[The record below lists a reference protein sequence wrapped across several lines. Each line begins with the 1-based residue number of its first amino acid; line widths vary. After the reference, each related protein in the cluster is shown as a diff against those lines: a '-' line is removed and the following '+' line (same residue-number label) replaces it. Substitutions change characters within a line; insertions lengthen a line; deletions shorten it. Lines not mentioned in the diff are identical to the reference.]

1 MSAHLEQEK
10 IMCILKTLSLSTA
23 LALFFVQGA
32 FAETMRTITVTGEG
46 IVETNPDQATISL
59 GVTTNAET
67 AVAALAANSEA
78 MAKMMEQLKAAGV
91 AQADLQT
98 SNLSLNPNWS
108 GYDSSSPTIAGYVA
122 SNMLNVRVR
131 DLTALGTILD
141 AAVSDGA
148 NTMNG
153 ITFGLSEPNPVMN
166 EARTRAVAD
175 ATSRATVLAMAAG
188 AELGPIVSITEGGTF
203 PGPAPMFR
211 AQDSSVPIA
220 TGDLAMTASVT
231 VTFEIAE

>member
-1 MSAHLEQEK
+1 MQ
-10 IMCILKTLSLSTA
+10 ILKSLSLSTA
-23 LALFFVQGA
+23 LALFLVHGVA
-32 FAETMRTITVTGEG
+32 AETYATITVTGEG

-59 GVTTNAET
+59 GVTTNADT
-67 AVAALAANSEA
+67 AVAALAANSDA
-78 MAKMMEQLKAAGV
+78 MTKMMEQLKAAGI
-91 AQADLQT
+91 ATTDLQT

-108 GYDSSSPTIAGYVA
+108 GYDSTSTPAIAGYIA

-131 DLTALGTILD
+131 DLDALGTILD

-153 ITFGLSEPNPVMN
+153 ITFGLAAPNPVMD

-188 AELGPIVSITEGGTF
+188 VKLGPIVNITEGGTF

-211 AQDSSVPIA
+211 ADSAAVPIA
-220 TGDLAMTASVT
+220 TGDLAMTSTVT
-231 VTFEIAE
+231 VTFEITE

>member
-1 MSAHLEQEK
+1 MH
-10 IMCILKTLSLSTA
+10 ILKSLSLSTA
-23 LALFFVQGA
+23 LALFLVQGA
-32 FAETMRTITVTGEG
+32 AADAARTITVTGEG

-59 GVTTNAET
+59 GVTTNADT
-67 AVAALAANSEA
+67 AVAALAANSDA
-78 MAKMMEQLKAAGV
+78 MTAMMAQLKAAGV
-91 AQADLQT
+91 APADLQT
-98 SNLSLNPNWS
+98 SNLSLSPNWS
-108 GYDSSSPTIAGYVA
+108 GYDSASTPTIAGYIA

-131 DLTALGTILD
+131 DLEALGTILD

-188 AELGPIVSITEGGTF
+188 ASLGPIVTITEGGTF

-211 AQDSSVPIA
+211 AEASSVPIA
-220 TGDLAMTASVT
+220 TGDLAMTASVA
-231 VTFEIAE
+231 VTFEIVE

>member
-1 MSAHLEQEK
+1 MQT
-10 IMCILKTLSLSTA
+10 LKTLSLSTA
-23 LALFFVQGA
+23 LALL
-32 FAETMRTITVTGEG
+32 FAQSAYAQAQRTITVTGEG

-59 GVTTNAET
+59 GVTTNADT
-67 AVAALAANSEA
+67 AVAALAANSDA
-78 MAKMMEQLKAAGV
+78 MEKMMTQLAAAGV
-91 AQADLQT
+91 AAADLQT

-108 GYDSSSPTIAGYVA
+108 GYDSSSVQTIAGYVA

-131 DLTALGTILD
+131 DLDALGAILD

-153 ITFGLSEPNPVMN
+153 ITFGLAEPNPVMN
-166 EARTRAVAD
+166 EARSRAVAD

-188 AELGPIVSITEGGTF
+188 ASLGPIVSITEGGTY

-220 TGDLAMTASVT
+220 TGELAMTASVT
-231 VTFEIAE
+231 VTFGIVD

>member
-1 MSAHLEQEK
+1 MH
-10 IMCILKTLSLSTA
+10 ILKSLSLSTA
-23 LALFFVQGA
+23 LALLLAQGA
-32 FAETMRTITVTGEG
+32 SAQAQRTITVTGEG
-46 IVETNPDQATISL
+46 IVETAPDQATVAL

-78 MAKMMEQLKAAGV
+78 MTKMMEQLRAAGV
-91 AQADLQT
+91 AAADLQT
-98 SNLSLNPNWS
+98 SNLSLNPNWTS
-108 GYDSSSPTIAGYVA
+108 YGSSSSSEISGYVA

-131 DLTALGTILD
+131 DLAELGAILD
-141 AAVSDGA
+141 AAVTDGA

-175 ATSRATVLAMAAG
+175 ATSRATVLATAAG
-188 AELGPIVSITEGGTF
+188 ASLGPIVSITEGGTF

-211 AQDSSVPIA
+211 AESTAVPVA
-220 TGDLAMTASVT
+220 TGELAMTASVT

>member
-1 MSAHLEQEK
+1 MH
-10 IMCILKTLSLSTA
+10 ILKSLSLSTA
-23 LALFFVQGA
+23 LALLLVQGA
-32 FAETMRTITVTGEG
+32 SAQAQRTITVTGEG
-46 IVETNPDQATISL
+46 IVETAPDQATIAL

-78 MAKMMEQLKAAGV
+78 MTKMMEQLRAAGV
-91 AQADLQT
+91 AAADLQT
-98 SNLSLNPNWS
+98 SNLSLNPNWTS
-108 GYDSSSPTIAGYVA
+108 YGSSSSSEISGYVA

-131 DLTALGTILD
+131 DLAELGAILD
-141 AAVSDGA
+141 AAVTDGA

-175 ATSRATVLAMAAG
+175 ATSRATVLATAAG
-188 AELGPIVSITEGGTF
+188 ASLGPIVSITEGGTF

-211 AQDSSVPIA
+211 AESTAVPVA
-220 TGDLAMTASVT
+220 TGELAMTASVT

>member
-1 MSAHLEQEK
+1 MQ
-10 IMCILKTLSLSTA
+10 MLKSLSLSTA
-23 LALFFVQGA
+23 LALFFVQVA
-32 FAETMRTITVTGEG
+32 HAETRATITVTGEG
-46 IVETNPDQATISL
+46 IVETTPDQATISL

-108 GYDSSSPTIAGYVA
+108 NYSSSSSAEIDGYVA
-122 SNMLNVRVR
+122 TNMLNVRVR
-131 DLTALGTILD
+131 DLEALGTILD

-188 AELGPIVSITEGGTF
+188 ATLGPIVSITEGGTF

-211 AQDSSVPIA
+211 AESTAVPIA
-220 TGDLAMTASVT
+220 TGELAMTASVT

>member
-1 MSAHLEQEK
+1 M
-10 IMCILKTLSLSTA
+10 MRILKTLSLSTA

-32 FAETMRTITVTGEG
+32 FADTTRTITVTGEG
-46 IVETNPDQATISL
+46 IVETSPDQATISL
-59 GVTTNAET
+59 GVTTNADT
-67 AVAALAANSEA
+67 AVAALAANSDA

-91 AQADLQT
+91 AQSDLQT

-108 GYDSSSPTIAGYVA
+108 GYGSSSSQTIDGYVA

-131 DLTALGTILD
+131 DLDALGSILD

-175 ATSRATVLAMAAG
+175 ATSRATVLATAAG
-188 AELGPIVSITEGGTF
+188 AVLGPIVSITEGGTF

-211 AQDSSVPIA
+211 AETSGVPIA
-220 TGDLAMTASVT
+220 TGELAMTASVT

>member
-1 MSAHLEQEK
+1 MRV
-10 IMCILKTLSLSTA
+10 LKTLSLSTA

-32 FAETMRTITVTGEG
+32 LAQGLRTITVTGEG

-59 GVTTNAET
+59 GVTSVADT

-78 MAKMMEQLKAAGV
+78 MTKMMAQLSAAGV
-91 AQADLQT
+91 AAADLQT
-98 SNLSLNPNWS
+98 SNLSLNPNWGS
-108 GYDSSSPTIAGYVA
+108 YSSSSSSEIDGYTA
-122 SNMLNVRVR
+122 SNLLNVRVR
-131 DLTALGTILD
+131 DLDALGEILD
-141 AAVSDGA
+141 AAVTDGA

-175 ATSRATVLAMAAG
+175 ATSRAGVLAMAAG
-188 AELGPIVSITEGGTF
+188 ANLGPIVSITEGGTF

-211 AQDSSVPIA
+211 ADASSVPIA
-220 TGDLAMTASVT
+220 TGELAMTASVT

>member
-1 MSAHLEQEK
+1 MH
-10 IMCILKTLSLSTA
+10 ILKSLSLSTA
-23 LALFFVQGA
+23 LALLLVQGA
-32 FAETMRTITVTGEG
+32 SAQAQRTITVTGEG
-46 IVETNPDQATISL
+46 IVETAPDQATIAL

-78 MAKMMEQLKAAGV
+78 MTKMMEQLRAAGV
-91 AQADLQT
+91 AAADLQT
-98 SNLSLNPNWS
+98 SNLSLNPNWTSYGSSSSSEIS
-108 GYDSSSPTIAGYVA
+108 GYIA

-131 DLTALGTILD
+131 DLAELGAILD
-141 AAVSDGA
+141 AAVTDGA

-175 ATSRATVLAMAAG
+175 ATSRATVLATAAG
-188 AELGPIVSITEGGTF
+188 ASLGPIVSITEGGTF

-211 AQDSSVPIA
+211 AESTAVPVA
-220 TGDLAMTASVT
+220 TGELAMTASVT

>member
-1 MSAHLEQEK
+1 MQT
-10 IMCILKTLSLSTA
+10 LKTLSLSTA
-23 LALFFVQGA
+23 LAMLFVHGA
-32 FAETMRTITVTGEG
+32 LAETQRTITVTGEG
-46 IVETNPDQATISL
+46 IVETTPDQATISL
-59 GVTTNAET
+59 GVTTNADT

-78 MAKMMEQLKAAGV
+78 MAKMLEQLKAAGV
-91 AQADLQT
+91 APADLQT
-98 SNLSLNPNWS
+98 SNLSLNPSWS
-108 GYDSSSPTIAGYVA
+108 GYDSSSSPSISGYVA

-131 DLTALGTILD
+131 DLDALGTILD

-175 ATSRATVLAMAAG
+175 ATSRATVLATAAG
-188 AELGPIVSITEGGTF
+188 ASLGPIVSMTEGGTF

-211 AQDSSVPIA
+211 AEGASVPIE
-220 TGDLAMTASVT
+220 TGELAMTASVT
-231 VTFEIAE
+231 VTFEIAD

>member
-1 MSAHLEQEK
+1 MQ
-10 IMCILKTLSLSTA
+10 MLKTLTLSTA
-23 LALFFVQGA
+23 LTLM
-32 FAETMRTITVTGEG
+32 FAHIAAAEAMRTVTVVGEG
-46 IVETNPDQATISL
+46 IVETAPDQAIISL
-59 GVTTNAET
+59 GVTTTADT
-67 AVAALAANSEA
+67 AVAALAANSDA
-78 MAKMMEQLKAAGV
+78 MDSMMNQLRTAGV
-91 AQADLQT
+91 APADLQT
-98 SNLSLNPNWS
+98 ANLSLNPNSS
-108 GYDSSSPTIAGYVA
+108 GYSSSSSETISGYTA

-131 DLTALGTILD
+131 DLDALGALLD

-153 ITFGLSEPNPVMN
+153 ITFGLAEPNPVMH

-188 AELGPIVSITEGGTF
+188 VTLGPIVSITEGGTY

-211 AQDSSVPIA
+211 VESTGVPIA
-220 TGDLAMTASVT
+220 QGELAMTASVT

>member
-1 MSAHLEQEK
+1 MR
-10 IMCILKTLSLSTA
+10 ILKSLSLSTA

-32 FAETMRTITVTGEG
+32 FAETQRTITVTGEG
-46 IVETNPDQATISL
+46 VVETTPDQATISL
-59 GVTTNAET
+59 GVTTNADT

-78 MAKMMEQLKAAGV
+78 VAKMMDQLKAAGV
-91 AQADLQT
+91 APADLQT

-108 GYDSSSPTIAGYVA
+108 GYDSSSSPTISGYVA
-122 SNMLNVRVR
+122 SNMLSVRVR
-131 DLTALGTILD
+131 DLEALGAILD

-175 ATSRATVLAMAAG
+175 ATSRATVLATAAG
-188 AELGPIVSITEGGTF
+188 ASLGPIVSITEGGTF

-211 AQDSSVPIA
+211 AESSPVPIA
-220 TGDLAMTASVT
+220 TGELAMTASVT

>member
-1 MSAHLEQEK
+1 MYF
-10 IMCILKTLSLSTA
+10 LKSLSLSTA
-23 LALFFVQGA
+23 LAMFFVQA
-32 FAETMRTITVTGEG
+32 ATAETQRTITVTGEG
-46 IVETNPDQATISL
+46 IVETSPDQATISL
-59 GVTTNAET
+59 GVTTNADT

-78 MAKMMEQLKAAGV
+78 MTKMMAQLKAAGV
-91 AQADLQT
+91 APADLQT

-108 GYDSSSPTIAGYVA
+108 GYDSSSTPEIAGYIA

-131 DLTALGTILD
+131 DLDALGTILD

-153 ITFGLSEPNPVMN
+153 ITFGLAEPNPVMN
-166 EARTRAVAD
+166 EARMRAVAD
-175 ATSRATVLAMAAG
+175 ATSRATVLATAAG
-188 AELGPIVSITEGGTF
+188 ANLGAIVSITEGGTY
-203 PGPAPMFR
+203 PGPAPLFR
-211 AQDSSVPIA
+211 AESAAVPIA

>member
-1 MSAHLEQEK
+1 MQF
-10 IMCILKTLSLSTA
+10 LKTLSLSTA
-23 LALFFVQGA
+23 LGLFFVHAAGA
-32 FAETMRTITVTGEG
+32 EAMRTITVTGEG
-46 IVETNPDQATISL
+46 IVETAPDQATISL
-59 GVTTNAET
+59 GVTTTADT

-78 MAKMMEQLKAAGV
+78 MAGMTEQLKAAGV
-91 AQADLQT
+91 AAADLQT

-108 GYDSSSPTIAGYVA
+108 SYGSSSATEIDGYSA
-122 SNMLNVRVR
+122 TNMLSVRVR
-131 DLTALGTILD
+131 DLAALGSILD

-175 ATSRATVLAMAAG
+175 ATSRATVLATAAG
-188 AELGPIVSITEGGTF
+188 ASLGQILTITEGGTY

-211 AQDSSVPIA
+211 AQDSSVPVE
-220 TGDLAMTASVT
+220 TGELAMTASVT
-231 VTFEIAE
+231 VTFAIAE

>member
-1 MSAHLEQEK
+1 MQF
-10 IMCILKTLSLSTA
+10 LKSLSLSTA
-23 LALFFVQGA
+23 LGLFFAHAVGA
-32 FAETMRTITVTGEG
+32 EAMRTITVTGEG
-46 IVETNPDQATISL
+46 VVETAPDQATISL
-59 GVTTNAET
+59 GVTTNADT

-78 MAKMMEQLKAAGV
+78 MAKMTEQLKAAGV
-91 AQADLQT
+91 AAADLQT

-108 GYDSSSPTIAGYVA
+108 GYDSSSPTISGYVA

-175 ATSRATVLAMAAG
+175 ATSRATVLATAAG
-188 AELGPIVSITEGGTF
+188 ATLGPIVSISEGSTF

-211 AQDSSVPIA
+211 TQDASVPVE
-220 TGDLAMTASVT
+220 TGELAMTALVI
-231 VTFEIAE
+231 VTFEFAE